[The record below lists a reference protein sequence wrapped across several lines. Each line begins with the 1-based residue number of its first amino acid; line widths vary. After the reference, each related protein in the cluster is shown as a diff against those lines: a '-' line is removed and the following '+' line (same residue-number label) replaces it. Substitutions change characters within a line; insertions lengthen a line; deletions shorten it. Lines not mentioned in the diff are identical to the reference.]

1 MYLSIAALV
10 LGISHFLVPT
20 AYYAY
25 LSRFCTISTVEIA
38 DKDYKP
44 RVSVVVPT
52 YNEASLV
59 EEKLNNLIRQEYPLD
74 MIDLL
79 LVDSASTDD
88 TVHIANSWREANPIV
103 RFAIVEEQTRKGK
116 TVALNTAL
124 QYVSHEIV
132 IFTDAD
138 SIWAPDALKKSMPY
152 FSDPK
157 VCAITGSK
165 EPRSQSGKIESAYRD
180 FYNRVRVWES
190 NLHSTPVFNGEFAAF
205 RIGVLR
211 ELGGFPLGIGADDSH
226 MATLVALEN
235 GRAIAAPDVKVYEVV
250 PEKLGQLRAWRVR
263 RAKHLTQHF
272 VRSLKAISKA
282 PPKFR
287 EILAMESFLNLANPW
302 LLLLATAL
310 LLVSVL
316 VGGSIVPLLV
326 ILALLV
332 PIILVGRMR
341 CLFLAWTV
349 NQLVLCYAMLA
360 SVRSMELVWKN
371 V

>member
-1 MYLSIAALV
+1 MYLSIAGFV
-10 LGISHFLVPT
+10 LGIIHFVVPT

-25 LSRFCTISTVEIA
+25 LRRFCTISTVEIA
-38 DKDYKP
+38 DKDYEP

-59 EEKLNNLIRQEYPLD
+59 EEKLNNLVHQEYPLD
-74 MIDLL
+74 KINLI

-88 TVHIANSWREANPIV
+88 TVRIAKSWREANPIV
-103 RFAIVEEQTRKGK
+103 RFQIVEEQTRTGK
-116 TVALNTAL
+116 AVALNTAL
-124 QYVSHEIV
+124 QYVSEEIV

-138 SIWAPDALKKSMPY
+138 SIWAPDALNRSMPY
-152 FSDPK
+152 FSDPA

-165 EPRSQSGKIESAYRD
+165 QPRSQSGKIENTYRD

-205 RIGVLR
+205 RSGILR
-211 ELGGFPLGIGADDSH
+211 KLGGFPSGIGADDSH
-226 MATLVALEN
+226 MATMVALKN

-272 VRSLKAISKA
+272 VQSLRAIRKA

-287 EILAMESFLNLANPW
+287 GILAMETFLNLVNPW
-302 LLLLATAL
+302 VLLLATGL

-316 VGGSIVPLLV
+316 ADSLVALLV
-326 ILALLV
+326 MLALLLSV
-332 PIILVGRMR
+332 ILVRKIR
-341 CLFLAWTV
+341 RLFLAWIV